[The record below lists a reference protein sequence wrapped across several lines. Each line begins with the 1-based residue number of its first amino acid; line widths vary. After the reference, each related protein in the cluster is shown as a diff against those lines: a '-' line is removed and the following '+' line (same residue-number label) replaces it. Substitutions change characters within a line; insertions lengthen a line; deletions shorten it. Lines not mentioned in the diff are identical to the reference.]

1 MAAVTELVSQL
12 DKQLQDDG
20 IEDEVSRYQMIMEH
34 LQKEEERLLK
44 EQNLGEKQDEEDN
57 KVPVNEEL

>member
-20 IEDEVSRYQMIMEH
+20 IEDEFTRYQIIMEH

-44 EQNLGEKQDEEDN
+44 E
-57 KVPVNEEL
+57 

>member
-20 IEDEVSRYQMIMEH
+20 IEDEVARYQMIMEH

-44 EQNLGEKQDEEDN
+44 E
-57 KVPVNEEL
+57 

>member
-20 IEDEVSRYQMIMEH
+20 IEDEVTRYQMIMEH
-34 LQKEEERLLK
+34 L
-44 EQNLGEKQDEEDN
+44 
-57 KVPVNEEL
+57 

>member
-1 MAAVTELVSQL
+1 MVEEKEQAMAAVTELVSQL

-20 IEDEVSRYQMIMEH
+20 IEDEVTRYQMIMEH

-44 EQNLGEKQDEEDN
+44 E
-57 KVPVNEEL
+57 